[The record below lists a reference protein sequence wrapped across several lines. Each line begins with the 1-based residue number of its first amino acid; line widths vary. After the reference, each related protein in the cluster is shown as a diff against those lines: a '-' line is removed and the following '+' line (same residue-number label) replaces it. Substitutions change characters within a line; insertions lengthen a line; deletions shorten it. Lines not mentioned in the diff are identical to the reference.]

1 MLMITSKELEEM
13 KKIDPLTVNLDDL
26 IDIKD
31 VEIRTNL
38 PQEER
43 IVDFISQIK
52 NPYLFKC
59 GDTVVECVFSQTQTT
74 LLDRLKQLMRTV

>member
-1 MLMITSKELEEM
+1 MITLKELEEM
-13 KKIDPLTVNLDDL
+13 KKINPLTVNLDDL

-31 VEIRTNL
+31 VEVKTNL

-43 IVDFISQIK
+43 IADFISQIK

-59 GDTVVECVFSQTQTT
+59 GNTVVECVFSQTETT
-74 LLDRLKQLMRTV
+74 LSDRFKQLMRMV